1 MYSLHKVST
10 GVSGLDDVLAGGY
23 AVGRTTLIA
32 GGPGSG
38 KTNLALNFV
47 MSACAQQ
54 QPVAFV
60 AFEESPKALRRNA
73 QTIGFDIAAA
83 ESSGVLLLMDASL
96 PAQTEIMGVFSLS
109 GLLATITAELER
121 IGIRHLVL
129 DGLDAV
135 TRLNNDPA
143 HERMELQTLNR
154 WLVDSDI
161 TTLITSKSQNGSLVP
176 STYDE
181 FLNYIVDCVIF
192 LDHSVLHN
200 TVTRRVRILKYRG
213 SSFNG
218 NAHAFHIGAGGTR
231 LLPVSSIELL
241 RPSGVMDR
249 FSTGVEHLDQVLGGG
264 LLRGSTVL
272 ISGPTGS
279 GKTTLAATII
289 AAANAR
295 REKVFFVSYEMSA
308 ESMVQTM
315 SSAGIDLQ
323 TPVDESLTEIFAV
336 LPEATGA
343 EEHLFHVIDRL
354 EQLRPNLLVVDA
366 ISACTRMGSEDIAFN
381 FVARLIG
388 ISKRLGMSAIFTN
401 QTTTLL
407 PVHEISGVGVSSL
420 IDTVILVDL
429 IVQDGELNRS
439 ILVMKSR
446 GTAHSNQQHEF
457 FITDHGIVL
466 ADAYIGDNGLV
477 LGSARRVHEQKLKNE
492 LRNKALSITSQKS
505 SLERKKRAMDY
516 SLAMAEAEIKAME
529 TELEIATLDLDDLK
543 RKQLLISPEN
553 LMKHR

>member
-1 MYSLHKVST
+1 MFRLEKVST
-10 GVSGLDDVLAGGY
+10 GVDGLNDVLAGGY

-47 MSACAQQ
+47 IGCCQRNEA
-54 QPVAFV
+54 VAFV

-83 ESSGVLLLMDASL
+83 EAQNLLALIDASL
-96 PAQTEIMGVFSLS
+96 PNETEVVGAFSLS
-109 GLLATITAELER
+109 GLLATITSHVKRL
-121 IGIRHLVL
+121 GIRHLVL
-129 DGLDAV
+129 DGLDAL
-135 TRLNNDPA
+135 TRLNNDSA
-143 HERMELQTLNR
+143 HERKELQNLNR

-161 TTLITSKSQNGSLVP
+161 TTIITSKSHNGALIP

-218 NAHAFHIGAGGTR
+218 NAHAFHIGVGGTR

-241 RPSGVMDR
+241 RPGVMDR
-249 FSTGVEHLDQVLGGG
+249 FSSGVDHLDQVLGGG
-264 LLRGSTVL
+264 LMRGSTVL

-295 REKVFFVSYEMSA
+295 KERVFFVSYEMSA

-315 SSAGIDLQ
+315 ASAGIDLQ
-323 TPVDESLTEIFAV
+323 TPVNDNLTEIFAV

-343 EEHLFHVIDRL
+343 EEHLFHVVDRL
-354 EQLRPNLLVVDA
+354 EAYRPQLLVVDA

-381 FVARLIG
+381 FVARVIG
-388 ISKRLGMSAIFTN
+388 LAKRHGMSAIFTN
-401 QTTTLL
+401 QTTTLM

-466 ADAYIGDNGLV
+466 ADALVSEQGLV
-477 LGSARRVHEQKLKNE
+477 LGTARRNHEARMASA
-492 LRNKALSITSQKS
+492 LRNKALAIVSQQAALDQK
-505 SLERKKRAMDY
+505 RRAMDF
-516 SLAMAEAEIKAME
+516 AEATATAELKILETQLEISRL
-529 TELEIATLDLDDLK
+529 ELEDLQRRSALVK
-543 RKQLLISPEN
+543 AK
-553 LMKHR
+553 

>member
-1 MYSLHKVST
+1 MQDLEKVST
-10 GVSGLDDVLAGGY
+10 GVDGLNDVLMGGY

-47 MSACAQQ
+47 LSACARGE
-54 QPVAFV
+54 PVAFV

-73 QTIGFDIAAA
+73 QTIGFDIASA
-83 ESSGVLLLMDASL
+83 EDAKALILIDASL
-96 PAQTEIMGVFSLS
+96 PGHAEVVGAFSLS
-109 GLLATITAELER
+109 GLLANITNQ
-121 IGIRHLVL
+121 INKNGIRHLVL
-129 DGLDAV
+129 DGLDSL

-143 HERMELQTLNR
+143 HERRELQNLNR
-154 WLVDSDI
+154 WLVDSEI
-161 TTLITSKSQNGSLVP
+161 TTLITSKSHEDSLIP
-176 STYDE
+176 SEYDV

-192 LDHSVLHN
+192 LDHSVLQN

-218 NAHAFHIGAGGTR
+218 NAHAFHIGIGGTR
-231 LLPVSSIELL
+231 LLPVSSIELM
-241 RPSGVMDR
+241 RPGIKER
-249 FSTGVEHLDQVLGGG
+249 YSTGVPHLDEVLGGG
-264 LLRGSTVL
+264 LMGSSTVL

-295 REKVFFVSYEMSA
+295 KERVFFVSYEMSA

-315 SSAGIDLQ
+315 ASAGIDLQ
-323 TPVDESLTEIFAV
+323 TPVDDKLTEIFAV

-343 EEHLFHVIDRL
+343 EEHLFHVLDRL
-354 EQLRPNLLVVDA
+354 DEFRPHLLVVDA

-388 ISKRLGMSAIFTN
+388 IAKRYGMSAIFTN
-401 QTTTLL
+401 QTTTLM

-429 IVQDGELNRS
+429 VVQDGELNRS
-439 ILVMKSR
+439 ILIMKSR

-457 FITDHGIVL
+457 FITSNGIML
-466 ADAYIGDNGLV
+466 ADAYVGEKGLV
-477 LGSARRVHEQKLKNE
+477 LGSARRTQEHRLRNQ
-492 LRNKALSITSQKS
+492 LRNKTLEIASHRAA
-505 SLERKKRAMDY
+505 LERKRNALAY
-516 SLAMAEAEIKAME
+516 SVAASEAEIEMLE
-529 TELEIATLDLDDLK
+529 TELEISKLDVEELEKRVSTLD
-543 RKQLLISPEN
+543 SV
-553 LMKHR
+553 

>member
-1 MYSLHKVST
+1 MQGLEKVST
-10 GVSGLDDVLAGGY
+10 GVDGLDDVLTGGY

-47 MSACAQQ
+47 IKACERKE
-54 QPVAFV
+54 PVAFV
-60 AFEESPKALRRNA
+60 AFEESPKSLRRNA

-83 ESSGVLLLMDASL
+83 EEAKTLVLVDASL
-96 PAQTEIMGVFSLS
+96 PGSTEIVGTFSLS
-109 GLLATITAELER
+109 GLLAIITNQ
-121 IGIRHLVL
+121 ITKNGIRHLVL
-129 DGLDAV
+129 DGLDSL
-135 TRLNNDPA
+135 TRLNNDPS
-143 HERMELQTLNR
+143 HERRELQNLNR

-161 TTLITSKSQNGSLVP
+161 TTLITSKSDEGTLVP
-176 STYDE
+176 SEYDV

-192 LDHSVLHN
+192 LDHRVLEN

-218 NAHAFHIGAGGTR
+218 NAHAFHIGVGGTR
-231 LLPVSSIELL
+231 LLPVSSIELM
-241 RPSGVMDR
+241 RPGVLDR
-249 FSTGVEHLDQVLGGG
+249 FSTGLEHLDDILGGG
-264 LLRGSTVL
+264 FMRSSTVL
-272 ISGPTGS
+272 VSGPTGS

-295 REKVFFVSYEMSA
+295 KERVFFVSYEMSA

-315 SSAGIDLQ
+315 SSAGIDLR
-323 TPVDESLTEIFAV
+323 TPMEEGLTEIFAV

-343 EEHLFHVIDRL
+343 EEHLFHILDKL
-354 EQLRPNLLVVDA
+354 ESSRPQLLVVDA
-366 ISACTRMGSEDIAFN
+366 ISACARMGSDEIAFN

-388 ISKRLGMSAIFTN
+388 IAKRYGMSAIFTN
-401 QTTTLL
+401 QTTTLM

-446 GTAHSNQQHEF
+446 GTAHSNHQHEF
-457 FITDHGIVL
+457 FITSKGIVL
-466 ADAYIGDNGLV
+466 MDAFIGEHGLV
-477 LGSARRVHEQKLKNE
+477 LGSARRSYQQRLRNE
-492 LRNKALSITSQKS
+492 LRNKSLAIAAHRA
-505 SLERKKRAMDY
+505 SLERKRSALKY
-516 SLAMAEAEIKAME
+516 SVEASEAEIEMLE
-529 TELEIATLDLDDLK
+529 TELEISKLDVDDLELRVAAIK
-543 RKQLLISPEN
+543 
-553 LMKHR
+553 MG

>member
-1 MYSLHKVST
+1 MFRLEKVST
-10 GVSGLDDVLAGGY
+10 GVHGLDDVLAGGY

-47 MSACAQQ
+47 MGVCENQQ
-54 QPVAFV
+54 AVAFV

-73 QTIGFDIAAA
+73 QTIGFDIASAEAA
-83 ESSGVLLLMDASL
+83 NTLTLIDASL
-96 PAQTEIMGVFSLS
+96 PAQTEIVGAFSLS
-109 GLLATITAELER
+109 GLLATITNHLKKR
-121 IGIRHLVL
+121 QIRHLVL
-129 DGLDAV
+129 DGLDAL
-135 TRLNNDPA
+135 TRLNNDQA
-143 HERMELQTLNR
+143 HERKELQDLNR

-161 TTLITSKSQNGSLVP
+161 TTVITSKSHNGALIP

-200 TVTRRVRILKYRG
+200 TVTRHVRILKYRG

-218 NAHAFHIGAGGTR
+218 NAHAYHIGVGGTR

-241 RPSGVMDR
+241 RPGGAMDR
-249 FSTGVEHLDQVLGGG
+249 FSTGVDHLDHVLGGG
-264 LLRGSTVL
+264 LMRSSTVL

-295 REKVFFVSYEMSA
+295 KERVFFVSYEMSA

-315 SSAGIDLQ
+315 ASAGIDLQ
-323 TPVDESLTEIFAV
+323 TPVNDKLTEIFAV

-343 EEHLFHVIDRL
+343 EEHLFQVLDRL
-354 EQLRPNLLVVDA
+354 EEFRPHLLVVDA

-388 ISKRLGMSAIFTN
+388 IAKRHGMSAIFTN
-401 QTTTLL
+401 QTTTLM

-457 FITDHGIVL
+457 FITNNGIVL
-466 ADAYIGDNGLV
+466 SDSYVGEHGLV
-477 LGSARRVHEQKLKNE
+477 LGSARRTLQLRLESD
-492 LRNKALSITSQKS
+492 LRNKALAIASQQA
-505 SLERKKRAMDY
+505 SLEQKRRAMDY
-516 SLAMAEAEIKAME
+516 SIAASVADLKIME
-529 TELEIATLDLDDLK
+529 TQLEISRLELEDLQ
-543 RKQLLISPEN
+543 RKAIKVGSVE
-553 LMKHR
+553 

>member
-1 MYSLHKVST
+1 MQELEKVST
-10 GVSGLDDVLAGGY
+10 GVRGLDDVLMGGY
-23 AVGRTTLIA
+23 ALGRTTLLA

-38 KTNLALNFV
+38 KTNLALNYV
-47 MSACAQQ
+47 INTCRMGE
-54 QPVAFV
+54 PVAFV

-73 QTIGFDIAAA
+73 QTLGFDMSDA
-83 ESSGVLLLMDASL
+83 EASNTLFIVDASV
-96 PAQTEIMGVFSLS
+96 PSQAEIVGSFSLT
-109 GLLATITAELER
+109 GLLATITSQ
-121 IGIRHLVL
+121 IKQHGIRHLVL
-129 DGLDAV
+129 DGLDSL

-143 HERMELQTLNR
+143 HERKELQNLNR
-154 WLVDSDI
+154 WLIDSEI
-161 TTLITSKSQNGSLVP
+161 TTLITSKSHQGSLVP
-176 STYDE
+176 SEYDA

-192 LDHSVLHN
+192 LDHSVLQN

-218 NAHAFHIGAGGTR
+218 NAHAFHIGFGGTR
-231 LLPVSSIELL
+231 LLPVSSIELM
-241 RPSGVMDR
+241 RPGVMDR
-249 FSTGVEHLDQVLGGG
+249 FSTGIEHFDSVLGGG
-264 LLRGSTVL
+264 LMGSSTVL

-295 REKVFFVSYEMSA
+295 EERVFFVSYEMSA

-315 SSAGIDLQ
+315 ASAGIDLQ
-323 TPVDESLTEIFAV
+323 TPVNRNLTEIFAV

-354 EQLRPNLLVVDA
+354 EEFRPHLLVVDA
-366 ISACTRMGSEDIAFN
+366 ISACARMGSPEIAFN

-388 ISKRLGMSAIFTN
+388 IAKRHGMSAIFTN
-401 QTTTLL
+401 QTTTLM

-429 IVQDGELNRS
+429 IVQNGELNRS

-457 FITDHGIVL
+457 YITSRGIL
-466 ADAYIGDNGLV
+466 IADTFCSDEGLV
-477 LGSARRVHEQKLKNE
+477 LGSARRAYEEKLSAE
-492 LRNKALSITSQKS
+492 RRSKA
-505 SLERKKRAMDY
+505 
-516 SLAMAEAEIKAME
+516 
-529 TELEIATLDLDDLK
+529 LEIASTQHSLEQKQQAALYSQATLGAELRMLES
-543 RKQLLISPEN
+543 QLEISKLELQEMERRAKGTRPD
-553 LMKHR
+553 

>member
-1 MYSLHKVST
+1 MQVLDKVST
-10 GVSGLDDVLAGGY
+10 GVDGLDDVLMGGY

-47 MSACAQQ
+47 INACNRQE
-54 QPVAFV
+54 PVAFV

-73 QTIGFDIAAA
+73 QTIGFDIASA
-83 ESSGVLLLMDASL
+83 ESEKTLVIIDASL
-96 PAQTEIMGVFSLS
+96 PGQAEVVGAFSLS
-109 GLLATITAELER
+109 GLLATITNQ
-121 IGIRHLVL
+121 IKKNGIRHLVL
-129 DGLDAV
+129 DGLDSL

-143 HERMELQTLNR
+143 HERRELQNLNR
-154 WLVDSDI
+154 WLVDAEI
-161 TTLITSKSQNGSLVP
+161 TTLITSKSHEGTLIP
-176 STYDE
+176 SEYDV

-192 LDHSVLHN
+192 LDHSVLQN

-218 NAHAFHIGAGGTR
+218 NAHAFHIGVGGTR
-231 LLPVSSIELL
+231 LLPVSSIELM
-241 RPSGVMDR
+241 RPGVMDR
-249 FSTGVEHLDQVLGGG
+249 FSTGVPHLDEVLGGG
-264 LLRGSTVL
+264 LMGSSTVL

-295 REKVFFVSYEMSA
+295 DEKVFFVSYEMSA

-315 SSAGIDLQ
+315 ASAGIDLQ
-323 TPVDESLTEIFAV
+323 TPVDRHMTEIFAV

-343 EEHLFHVIDRL
+343 EEHLFQIIDRL
-354 EQLRPNLLVVDA
+354 DEFRPNLLVVDA
-366 ISACTRMGSEDIAFN
+366 ISACTRMGSEEIAFN

-388 ISKRLGMSAIFTN
+388 TAKRYGMSAIFTN
-401 QTTTLL
+401 QTTTLM

-457 FITDHGIVL
+457 FITNKGIVL
-466 ADAYIGDNGLV
+466 SDAYIGDDGLL
-477 LGSARRVHEQKLKNE
+477 LGSARHNYEQRLLKEQRNKSLAIASHRASLDQKRKALDYSVAASEAE
-492 LRNKALSITSQKS
+492 LRM
-505 SLERKKRAMDY
+505 LETEIEI
-516 SLAMAEAEIKAME
+516 SNLELEEIKRKAS
-529 TELEIATLDLDDLK
+529 LIK
-543 RKQLLISPEN
+543 RV
-553 LMKHR
+553 